1 MSHEP
6 TIRPM
11 QADDVERAAD
21 VLVGGGWGDRRTFFR
36 FAIDQPALTPL
47 IAEADDRIA
56 GTGVATVNG
65 PAGWVGMIFV
75 DEALRGRGIGSA
87 LTNAVLGVLESA
99 GCASFALI
107 ATALGRP
114 IYERLGFKAELE
126 YVQLATD
133 GLGHP
138 DSPAMSPP
146 SEPVRIRRF
155 DQTDLAAVLALDAVA
170 TGENRARLLLAVVDP
185 ASTVVAVG
193 PSGSVVGFD
202 ARAPW
207 GTHPTIAPELVDGIR
222 LVEARRAVASS
233 GRDVRIGVPDANRPG
248 LTMLVNLG
256 WREERRLVRMVRGA
270 PIHWDPRAIW
280 GQFNYAIG

>member
-1 MSHEP
+1 MTDDA

-11 QADDVERAAD
+11 TSADVDRTAD

-47 IAEADDRIA
+47 VAESDDRIA

-65 PAGWVGMIFV
+65 PVGWVGMIFV
-75 DEALRGRGIGSA
+75 DEALRRRGIGSA
-87 LTNAVLGVLESA
+87 LTNAVLAVLESA
-99 GCASFALI
+99 GCASFVLI

-114 IYERLGFKAELE
+114 VYERLGFKAELE
-126 YVQLATD
+126 YVQLASG
-133 GLGHP
+133 GLGHAV
-138 DSPAMSPP
+138 SPVRPRP
-146 SEPVRIRRF
+146 GEPVRIRPF
-155 DQTDLAAVLALDAVA
+155 DRADLSAILALDAAA
-170 TGENRARLLLAVVDP
+170 TGEDRAHLLHVVADP

-207 GTHPTIAPELVDGIR
+207 GTHPTIAPELIDGIR
-222 LVEARRAVASS
+222 LVEARRAGAPS
-233 GRDVRIGVPDANRPG
+233 GGEVRIGVPDANRPA
-248 LTMLVNLG
+248 LTTLANLG